1 DVHVPGRFQRGHV
14 TQQLRRVRPAA
25 LGELLVR
32 RDECPGLL
40 LVVGGQVRLRVRVH
54 AGPVQAFDGF
64 AAGDA
69 AGVDG
74 DRVVAGADLG
84 RVADARVRLEVADR
98 RAARAAG
105 VHQQGAEPLARP
117 GGLLAGDSET
127 HVTGRRF
134 GVVEGG
140 LEGGALEAGDT
151 AVAPGRLLR
160 VVRGERGGDGAR
172 QGGQLRH
179 FLRGGTPGARR
190 APGRAAGHQQR
201 DGGEQDRSGAGSAGP
216 SGPAGAAGAV
226 GAAGPAGR
234 AGGAP
239 WVHVASVTV
248 RDRLSAV
255 CARRASYELPA
266 GRCGGR
272 ATERRAAAGGG
283 GQRLCV
289 SRL

>member
-1 DVHVPGRFQRGHV
+1 
-14 TQQLRRVRPAA
+14 
-25 LGELLVR
+25 
-32 RDECPGLL
+32 
-40 LVVGGQVRLRVRVH
+40 
-54 AGPVQAFDGF
+54 
-64 AAGDA
+64 
-69 AGVDG
+69 
-74 DRVVAGADLG
+74 
-84 RVADARVRLEVADR
+84 VADARVRLEVADR

-248 RDRLSAV
+248 RDRLSAA

-266 GRCGGR
+266 GRTGGG
-272 ATERRAAAGGG
+272 ATDGGLRRAGAAAVRQPALRAMVIASTARSGATL
-283 GQRLCV
+283 R
-289 SRL
+289 SRASPQAAIASMRRSVDSGVLERARRCSASSLSALAMATREPSCRARTSR